1 MEFPINDNIK
11 VLLNTK
17 LAELEAYLN
26 ADVLS
31 FYGPIVDG
39 TEGQFLQIIEQLATD
54 ENKKDKLFI
63 LLTTNGGSA
72 IAV

>member
-11 VLLNTK
+11 VLLNKK
-17 LAELEAYLN
+17 LAELEVYLN

-39 TEGQFLQIIEQLATD
+39 TEGQFL
-54 ENKKDKLFI
+54 
-63 LLTTNGGSA
+63 
-72 IAV
+72 